1 MVFFNFASVPSEA
14 AVFAVDT
21 LLFVLSN
28 CMHVC
33 LLCRMNKN
41 WKTDIPREKPT
52 YCCLT
57 PHLPHLCH
65 NDEFAFCVCQG
76 TTSQY
81 SGVGEMEIITSA
93 LPANYRF
100 PTTNTKAAAVKH
112 LPVRS

>member
-1 MVFFNFASVPSEA
+1 MVLQLRVS
-14 AVFAVDT
+14 AVGSGGLRCRHSTVCFEQLNA
-21 LLFVLSN
+21 
-28 CMHVC
+28 C

-52 YCCLT
+52 LCCLT

-65 NDEFAFCVCQG
+65 NDKFAFCVCQG

-81 SGVGEMEIITSA
+81 SGVGAMEIITSA